1 MGNIF
6 NTVEECVA
14 AIANG
19 EVVIVADDEK
29 RENECDLI
37 MSGAKATPEKINLMI
52 QHARGLICAPNTE
65 PALRRLGLAPMVPV
79 NSESYRTAFT
89 VSVDASEGITT
100 GISAY
105 DRART
110 ITLLSSDKSVPA
122 DLVSPGHIFP
132 LAAKPGGVLQRAG
145 HTEATVD
152 LTQLAGLHPGGV
164 CCEITNDDG
173 TMARLS
179 DGVEFA
185 KKFGLK
191 MLSVAQL
198 IEYRYKREK
207 LVRIE
212 TEMPFSSEYGQ
223 FVMRIFV
230 SSADGRRHVALSCGN
245 VSDGKPVLVRVQREN
260 LLADVFRG
268 NATGR
273 TEVLSGA
280 FEQIAREG
288 RGIVL
293 YMESDDRG
301 LPIENSKAQAS
312 FDPNRDFGIGAQILA
327 ELGATQ
333 IRLITNNPKEVGG
346 LKAFGLEIVEQ
357 VPVA

>member
-1 MGNIF
+1 MENIF

-37 MSGAKATPEKINLMI
+37 MSGEKATPEKINLMI

-65 PALRRLGLAPMVPV
+65 PALRRLNIAPMVPV
-79 NSESYRTAFT
+79 NSESFRTAFT
-89 VSVDASEGITT
+89 VSVDAAEGITT

-110 ITLLSSDKSVPA
+110 INLLSSDKSVPA
-122 DLVSPGHIFP
+122 DLVRPGHIFP
-132 LAAKPGGVLQRAG
+132 LTAKPGGVLQRAG

-173 TMARLS
+173 TMARLP
-179 DGVEFA
+179 DGVAFA
-185 KKFGLK
+185 KRFGLK

-207 LVRIE
+207 LVRLE
-212 TEMPFSSEYGQ
+212 TEMPFSSEFGK
-223 FVMRIFV
+223 FVLRIFA
-230 SSADGRRHVALSCGN
+230 SLADGRRHVALSCGN
-245 VSDGKPVLVRVQREN
+245 VSDGRPVLVRVQREN

-268 NATGR
+268 NSAGK
-273 TEVLSGA
+273 TEVLSAA
-280 FEQIAREG
+280 FEKIAREG

-293 YMESDDRG
+293 YMESDNRG
-301 LPIENSKAQAS
+301 LPAKNLEPLPIP
-312 FDPNRDFGIGAQILA
+312 DPNRDFGIGAQILA

-346 LKAFGLEIVEQ
+346 LNAFGLTIVEQ
-357 VPVA
+357 VSA